1 MAMNTSMPRIGE
13 MAPPIDAVATGD
25 GPFSLEAHRGEWVVV
40 YFFPRANTP
49 G

>member
-1 MAMNTSMPRIGE
+1 MVEAIQPGVGE
-13 MAPPIDAVATGD
+13 PARPVVGTATGD
-25 GPFSLEAHRGEWVVV
+25 GPFDLAEHRGEWVVV